1 MFVPSQTTS
10 AVAAEQGQGNRA
22 SPFLSSRASPMKS
35 TAAQVSAR
43 WRTVNE
49 QSRARLKTCTRRQAA
64 SGEHSSD
71 EFSFNGV

>member
-43 WRTVNE
+43 WRTVASKAALGE
-49 QSRARLKTCTRRQAA
+49 DLHGSPQAA
-64 SGEHSSD
+64 KRRTLQ
-71 EFSFNGV
+71 